1 MGKKI
6 LVVDDEADV
15 RMAIKDVLEDEGY
28 GVSIAEAGKEALVI
42 LKKEKFDLA
51 ILDFFMPEMSGR
63 ELAEEIRKDPQIK
76 NTKFAFLTV
85 ADFGVQGKQQLKKL
99 DSLDYIRKPFDNEDL
114 VRRIKKMVGE

>member
-15 RMAIKDVLEDEGY
+15 RTAIKDVLEDEGY
-28 GVSIAEAGKEALVI
+28 GVSTAEAGKEALAI

-76 NTKFAFLTV
+76 NAKFAFLTV

-114 VRRIKKMVGE
+114 VRRVKKMIGE